1 MVHSNPAFNEFTAI
15 EASITAFIGEYFI
28 WIACNDFVLRD
39 LLKVFVVA
47 SQTCNQEKRAHQ
59 KKKKRIFRIYKKE
72 DTRRYGSDGQHHYA
86 QQLRMIKKNRK
97 IFRNES
103 VKRVYE
109 RVERIHVYRSLNALK
124 SFVHPIPTPLKHQDE
139 ATRRTYGRSSASSGA
154 GPAGAGAARDLG
166 RTLPGAGMSRPHA
179 DKEFKYVIKVKS
191 IVGLGK
197 QLALYRYRRWHESRS
212 RSETNVTFKL
222 LFLL

>member
-15 EASITAFIGEYFI
+15 EASITAFIETG
-28 WIACNDFVLRD
+28 
-39 LLKVFVVA
+39 KSA
-47 SQTCNQEKRAHQ
+47 SQTCNQEKACTSEEEKKDLSHLQERRHQAIWQQRTTSLCPTTKNDQ
-59 KKKKRIFRIYKKE
+59 KKSQ
-72 DTRRYGSDGQHHYA
+72 DLQ
-86 QQLRMIKKNRK
+86 
-97 IFRNES
+97 
-103 VKRVYE
+103 
-109 RVERIHVYRSLNALK
+109 ERISEKSGVKLLNALK